1 LTVRLNNWGLRKICV
16 LIATRHRSAWNH
28 QLWLE
33 PIVNKK
39 TASSSDRMVQQHRP
53 LISSTQQKALLLASS
68 TQWVVRNQT
77 RSKCAKLWLTTLSKP
92 KTCLATQLSRSSCQL
107 ENKQKPYCLQSRRPW
122 IWDRVQN
129 QAQSFKMLFRIC
141 TKLKVPKP
149 PISWLVRKKTKLGFK
164 NQRPGKY
171 CLLRLLHRR
180 LIKQQIVKR
189 SWQKSRSQLL
199 KLFNWKNLQQWRS
212 ISPKLN

>member
-1 LTVRLNNWGLRKICV
+1 MRLNNWGLRKICV
-16 LIATRHRSAWNH
+16 WIATRHRSAWNH
-28 QLWLE
+28 QLWLA

-53 LISSTQQKALLLASS
+53 LISSTQQKVLLLASS

-92 KTCLATQLSRSSCQL
+92 KTCLATQLSRSSCLL
-107 ENKQKPYCLQSRRPW
+107 ENKQKPYCLQSRQPW

-129 QAQSFKMLFRIC
+129 QAQSFKMLFQIC

-149 PISWLVRKKTKLGFK
+149 PISWQVRKKTKLGFK
-164 NQRPGKY
+164 NQRLGKY
-171 CLLRLLHRR
+171 CPLRLLHRR
-180 LIKQQIVKR
+180 LIKQQIVKQ

-199 KLFNWKNLQQWRS
+199 KLFNWMNLQQWQS